1 MKIYNWLDDFGDII
15 KKTNY
20 PPPNNYKY
28 SVDYVKRQRYNTKH
42 DKQKLFE
49 FFKHELLDE
58 LGEGLF

>member
-15 KKTNY
+15 KKTNH

-28 SVDYVKRQRYNTKH
+28 SVDYVKRQRYNVKH
-42 DKQKLFE
+42 DRQKMF
-49 FFKHELLDE
+49 DE